1 MLGAMPAAADSLPP
15 LERFAAWVR
24 EAERILF
31 VTGAGI
37 SADSG
42 LPTYRGVGG
51 LYDDAGTED
60 GVDIEDALSGPMLE
74 QRPEL
79 CWKYIAQVERA
90 CRGAAPNRAHE
101 VIAELSRHKTG
112 VVVLTQNVDG
122 LHRAAGSENV
132 IEIHGNVHELC
143 CTRCAWERV
152 VPDYEGLWTPE
163 ASNIRRAAKDGLWT
177 PEASNERRA
186 AKDGLPIPPRCPECG
201 AVVRPRVVLFQEML
215 PMGAIDRLRAEVFQG
230 FSLVV
235 VVGTT
240 AVFPYIAAP
249 VRMAAG
255 WGARTVEINP
265 GQSQVSHL
273 VDLHIPARAAP
284 TFDALANCLAPRSP

>member
-1 MLGAMPAAADSLPP
+1 MPGAADPLPP

-24 EAERILF
+24 EADRILF

-60 GVDIEDALSGPMLE
+60 GIDIEDALSGPMLE
-74 QRPEL
+74 QRPEI

-101 VIAELSRHKTG
+101 VIAELSRRKTG

-132 IEIHGNVHELC
+132 IEIHGNVHELR

-152 VPDYEGLWTPE
+152 VPDYQGL
-163 ASNIRRAAKDGLWT
+163 S
-177 PEASNERRA
+177 
-186 AKDGLPIPPRCPECG
+186 IPPRCPECG

-215 PMGAIDRLRAEVFQG
+215 PTGAIDRLRAEVFQG

-235 VVGTT
+235 TVGTT

-255 WGARTVEINP
+255 WGAHTVEINP
-265 GQSQVSHL
+265 GKSQVTHL
-273 VDLHIPARAAP
+273 VDLHLPARAAP
-284 TFDALANCLAPRSP
+284 TFDALAKRL

>member
-1 MLGAMPAAADSLPP
+1 MASDHAPFPP

-31 VTGAGI
+31 ITGAGI

-60 GVDIEDALSGPMLE
+60 GVDIEDALSGPMMAR
-74 QRPEL
+74 RPEL

-101 VIAELSRHKTG
+101 VIAALARPGRH

-122 LHRAAGSENV
+122 LHRAAGSEDV
-132 IEIHGNVHELC
+132 IEIHGNVHELH

-152 VPDYEGLWTPE
+152 VPDYEALGPL
-163 ASNIRRAAKDGLWT
+163 
-177 PEASNERRA
+177 
-186 AKDGLPIPPRCPECG
+186 PPRCPACN

-215 PMGAIDRLRAEVFQG
+215 PTGAIDRLRAEVSRG

-235 VVGTT
+235 SVGTT

-249 VRMAAG
+249 VRMAKS
-255 WGARTVEINP
+255 WGVPTVEINP
-265 GQSQVSHL
+265 GTSQVSHL
-273 VDLHIPARAAP
+273 VDLHLPARAAP
-284 TFDALANCLAPRSP
+284 TFDALARSLGQP